1 MTPIPRL
8 STAKAMRIEPSE
20 TLEYPMTIYVRTE
33 EGDSKAYSAQSGLPF
48 KQRAILKVV
57 DGRTSV
63 AVFEDS
69 LRAFGDVRGLLESLV
84 TSGLIKP
91 LREPVHRAKAV
102 EGPVS
107 TGRLD
112 SVLKPHNE
120 RQWSATDIE
129 FVESSQL
136 ATLTMHSWMGP
147 ATIAMP
153 AMGQAPNLG
162 EVRALALAVNMI
174 EKFVRE
180 HMAKDAPQI
189 LGNLSQMNS
198 LELLAVSLGGYERT
212 INHLGPVAD
221 RHVHALRVILN
232 AHF

>member
-1 MTPIPRL
+1 
-8 STAKAMRIEPSE
+8 
-20 TLEYPMTIYVRTE
+20 MTIYVRTE
-33 EGDSKAYSAQSGLPF
+33 EGDAKAYSAQSGLPF

-63 AVFEDS
+63 AVFEES
-69 LRAFGDVRGLLESLV
+69 LRAFGDVRALLESLLA
-84 TSGLIKP
+84 SGLIKLLP
-91 LREPVHRAKAV
+91 QPQRHAKAS
-102 EGPVS
+102 EGPV
-107 TGRLD
+107 TNGQLE

-120 RQWSATDIE
+120 RQWSATNVE

-162 EVRALALAVNMI
+162 EARALALAVNMI
-174 EKFVRE
+174 EKFVCE
-180 HMAKDAPQI
+180 HMSNDAPQI

-212 INHLGPVAD
+212 ISHLGRVAE
-221 RHVHALRVILN
+221 RHVRALRDVLEPY
-232 AHF
+232 F